1 MMTNLNLK
9 QYTLQDFN
17 TIIWGGFTYDLKDSG
32 VIELI
37 SSLADKVG
45 APSYIKTPVFPK
57 REKQEKMDNNNGTG
71 VSGSNSSGS
80 NSSNGSSSN
89 GSSSSSNKY
98 DNKDGRQNILATNSG
113 TVGNNGN
120 NTNSNIRRPRNKP
133 SQITD
138 DDWNT
143 IRTFQ
148 KTELRRVEGIEK
160 RIDTIRSLLNKL
172 TEATYN
178 VVKNEIFD
186 EVKEIIE
193 TNNVNDV
200 NENYSIADAIA
211 TGNIVVVDEENITK
225 IANSIFNT
233 ASSNI
238 FYSSLYSKLFNEL
251 MSYHEVFKSVFEKSF
266 SEFVGLFKKIDYVDP
281 SVDYNKFCD
290 NTKTNDKRRAMST
303 FIVNLMK
310 EGVLHPDKVVDII
323 IELQEMISSYIKV
336 ANKTN
341 ELEELNENIFIL
353 VTNGKDILSS
363 HEEWE
368 RITSK
373 IKFLSVLKVKMKE
386 YPSVNNK
393 LIFKNMDIL
402 EEL

>member
-1 MMTNLNLK
+1 MTTNLNFK

-32 VIELI
+32 VVELI

-45 APSYIKTPVFPK
+45 APSYVKTPVFPK
-57 REKQEKMDNNNGTG
+57 REKQEKMDNSNGNG
-71 VSGSNSSGS
+71 CGSSGI
-80 NSSNGSSSN
+80 SS
-89 GSSSSSNKY
+89 
-98 DNKDGRQNILATNSG
+98 KDGRQNVLATNYG
-113 TVGNNGN
+113 AICNNGN
-120 NTNSNIRRPRNKP
+120 NSNIRRTRNKP

-172 TEATYN
+172 TEATYS

-193 TNNVNDV
+193 NNNNNI
-200 NENYSIADAIA
+200 NENDSTADESS
-211 TGNIVVVDEENITK
+211 VLDEENITK

-310 EGVLHPDKVVDII
+310 EGVLHTDKVVDII

-336 ANKTN
+336 SNKTN

-353 VTNGKDILSS
+353 VTNGKDVLSS

-373 IKFLSVLKVKMKE
+373 IKFLSVLKVKMKD

-402 EEL
+402 EELNM

>member
-1 MMTNLNLK
+1 MTTTK

-17 TIIWGGFTYDLKDSG
+17 TIIWGGFSSDLKDSG

-57 REKQEKMDNNNGTG
+57 REKQEKMDNTNKYDSKQN
-71 VSGSNSSGS
+71 VLAAASFNASNIN
-80 NSSNGSSSN
+80 NSSNG
-89 GSSSSSNKY
+89 
-98 DNKDGRQNILATNSG
+98 
-113 TVGNNGN
+113 NGN
-120 NTNSNIRRPRNKP
+120 NTRRTRNKP

-138 DDWNT
+138 DDWNM

-148 KTELRRVEGIEK
+148 KTELRKAEGIEK

-172 TEATYN
+172 TETTYG

-186 EVKEIIE
+186 EVKEIIDNAASTAAE
-193 TNNVNDV
+193 SEEV
-200 NENYSIADAIA
+200 DATTSVI
-211 TGNIVVVDEENITK
+211 DEENITK

-238 FYSSLYSKLFNEL
+238 FYSGLYSKLFNEL
-251 MSYHEVFKSVFEKSF
+251 MSYHEVFKGVFEKSF

-281 SVDYNKFCD
+281 SVDYNKFCEI
-290 NTKTNDKRRAMST
+290 TKNNDKRRAMST
-303 FIVNLMK
+303 FIVNLMT
-310 EGVLHPDKVVDII
+310 EGVLHPDKVVEII
-323 IELQEMISSYIKV
+323 MELQEMISSYIKL

-353 VTNGKDILSS
+353 ITNGKGVLSS

-368 RITSK
+368 RIVSR
-373 IKFLSVLKVKMKE
+373 IKFLSLLKVKMKE

>member
-57 REKQEKMDNNNGTG
+57 REKQEKVDNNNGCG
-71 VSGSNSSGS
+71 GG
-80 NSSNGSSSN
+80 
-89 GSSSSSNKY
+89 SSSNKY
-98 DNKDGRQNILATNSG
+98 DNKDGRQNVLATNSG
-113 TVGNNGN
+113 AVCNNGNNGN
-120 NTNSNIRRPRNKP
+120 IRRTRNKP

-148 KTELRRVEGIEK
+148 KTEIRRVEGIEK
-160 RIDTIRSLLNKL
+160 RIDAIRSLLNKL

-193 TNNVNDV
+193 TNNVNENDSTADEGSDV
-200 NENYSIADAIA
+200 A
-211 TGNIVVVDEENITK
+211 TGNVVVDEENITK

-353 VTNGKDILSS
+353 VTNGKDVLSS

-368 RITSK
+368 RIISK

>member
-1 MMTNLNLK
+1 MTTTK

-17 TIIWGGFTYDLKDSG
+17 TIIWGGFSSDLKDSG

-57 REKQEKMDNNNGTG
+57 REKQEKMDNNNKFDNKQN
-71 VSGSNSSGS
+71 VLPMA
-80 NSSNGSSSN
+80 
-89 GSSSSSNKY
+89 SSSSSAGN
-98 DNKDGRQNILATNSG
+98 
-113 TVGNNGN
+113 NNGN
-120 NTNSNIRRPRNKP
+120 NRRGRNTP

-138 DDWNT
+138 DDWNM
-143 IRTFQ
+143 IRKFQ
-148 KTELRRVEGIEK
+148 KTELRKAEGIEK

-172 TEATYN
+172 TETTYD

-186 EVKEIIE
+186 EVKEIIDNTASPASE
-193 TNNVNDV
+193 GEEVDATHARDATDATN
-200 NENYSIADAIA
+200 
-211 TGNIVVVDEENITK
+211 VVDEENITK

-238 FYSSLYSKLFNEL
+238 FYSALYSKIFKEL
-251 MSYHEVFKSVFEKSF
+251 MNYHEVFKCVFEKSF
-266 SEFVGLFKKIDYVDP
+266 SEFVGLFKKIDYIDP
-281 SVDYNKFCD
+281 SVDYNKFCE

-303 FIVNLMK
+303 FIVNLMA
-310 EGVLHPDKVVDII
+310 EGVLHPDKVVEII
-323 IELQEMISSYIKV
+323 MELQEIISSYIKL

-353 VTNGKDILSS
+353 VTNGKDVLSS

-368 RITSK
+368 RIVSR

>member
-57 REKQEKMDNNNGTG
+57 REKQEKVDNNNG
-71 VSGSNSSGS
+71 
-80 NSSNGSSSN
+80 SSS
-89 GSSSSSNKY
+89 KY
-98 DNKDGRQNILATNSG
+98 DNKDGRQNVLATSSG
-113 TVGNNGN
+113 AVCNNGN
-120 NTNSNIRRPRNKP
+120 NSNIRRVRNKP

-193 TNNVNDV
+193 NNNVN
-200 NENYSIADAIA
+200 ENDSTADEEGSVVK
-211 TGNIVVVDEENITK
+211 TGSVVDEENITK

-310 EGVLHPDKVVDII
+310 EGVLHPDKVVEII

-353 VTNGKDILSS
+353 VTNGKDFLSS

-373 IKFLSVLKVKMKE
+373 IKFLSVLKVKMKD

-402 EEL
+402 EELNM

>member
-1 MMTNLNLK
+1 MTTAK

-17 TIIWGGFTYDLKDSG
+17 TIIWGGFSSDLKDSG

-57 REKQEKMDNNNGTG
+57 REKQEKMDNTNNKFDNKQNVLPTA
-71 VSGSNSSGS
+71 
-80 NSSNGSSSN
+80 SSSAGN
-89 GSSSSSNKY
+89 
-98 DNKDGRQNILATNSG
+98 
-113 TVGNNGN
+113 NNGN
-120 NTNSNIRRPRNKP
+120 NRRGRNNP

-138 DDWNT
+138 EDWNM
-143 IRTFQ
+143 IRKFQ
-148 KTELRRVEGIEK
+148 KTELRKAEGIEK

-172 TEATYN
+172 TETTYD

-186 EVKEIIE
+186 EVKEIIDNAASPASE
-193 TNNVNDV
+193 GEEVDATHATDGTN
-200 NENYSIADAIA
+200 A
-211 TGNIVVVDEENITK
+211 TNVVDEENITK

-238 FYSSLYSKLFNEL
+238 FYSALYSKIFKEL
-251 MSYHEVFKSVFEKSF
+251 MSYHEVFKCVFEKSF
-266 SEFVGLFKKIDYVDP
+266 SEFVGLFKKIDYIDP
-281 SVDYNKFCD
+281 SVDYNKFCE

-303 FIVNLMK
+303 FIVNLMA
-310 EGVLHPDKVVDII
+310 EGVLHPDKVVEII
-323 IELQEMISSYIKV
+323 MELQEIISSYIKL

-353 VTNGKDILSS
+353 VTNGKDVLSS

-368 RITSK
+368 RIVSR

>member
-1 MMTNLNLK
+1 MTNLNLK

-57 REKQEKMDNNNGTG
+57 REKQEKVDNNNG
-71 VSGSNSSGS
+71 
-80 NSSNGSSSN
+80 SSS
-89 GSSSSSNKY
+89 KY
-98 DNKDGRQNILATNSG
+98 DNKDGRQNVLATNSG
-113 TVGNNGN
+113 TVCNNGN
-120 NTNSNIRRPRNKP
+120 NSNIRRARNKP

-193 TNNVNDV
+193 NNNVN
-200 NENYSIADAIA
+200 ENDSTADEEGSVVK
-211 TGNIVVVDEENITK
+211 TGSVVDEENITK

-310 EGVLHPDKVVDII
+310 EGVLHPDKVVEII

-353 VTNGKDILSS
+353 VTNGKDFLSS

-368 RITSK
+368 RSTSN
-373 IKFLSVLKVKMKE
+373 IKFLSVLKVKMKD

-402 EEL
+402 EELNM

>member
-17 TIIWGGFTYDLKDSG
+17 TIIWGGFTYDLKDSE

-57 REKQEKMDNNNGTG
+57 REKQEKMD
-71 VSGSNSSGS
+71 
-80 NSSNGSSSN
+80 SNGSSISSN
-89 GSSSSSNKY
+89 SNKY
-98 DNKDGRQNILATNSG
+98 DNKDSRQNVLATNSG
-113 TVGNNGN
+113 AICNNGNNGN
-120 NTNSNIRRPRNKP
+120 IRRARNKP

-160 RIDTIRSLLNKL
+160 RIDIIRSLLNKL

-193 TNNVNDV
+193 NNNVNENDSTADEGSVVASV
-200 NENYSIADAIA
+200 N
-211 TGNIVVVDEENITK
+211 VVDEENITK

-238 FYSSLYSKLFNEL
+238 FYSSFYSKLFNEL

-303 FIVNLMK
+303 FIINLMK

-353 VTNGKDILSS
+353 VTNGKDVLSS

-368 RITSK
+368 RIISK
-373 IKFLSVLKVKMKE
+373 IKFLSILKVKMKE

>member
-1 MMTNLNLK
+1 MTTNLNLK

-17 TIIWGGFTYDLKDSG
+17 TIIWGGFTYDLKDSE

-57 REKQEKMDNNNGTG
+57 REKQEKMD
-71 VSGSNSSGS
+71 
-80 NSSNGSSSN
+80 SNGSSISSN
-89 GSSSSSNKY
+89 SNKY
-98 DNKDGRQNILATNSG
+98 DNKDSRQNVLATNSG
-113 TVGNNGN
+113 AICNNGNNGN
-120 NTNSNIRRPRNKP
+120 IRRARNKP

-160 RIDTIRSLLNKL
+160 RIDIIRSLLNKL

-193 TNNVNDV
+193 NNNVNENDSTADEGSVVASV
-200 NENYSIADAIA
+200 N
-211 TGNIVVVDEENITK
+211 VVDEENITK

-238 FYSSLYSKLFNEL
+238 FYSSFYSKLFNEL

-303 FIVNLMK
+303 FIINLMK

-353 VTNGKDILSS
+353 VTNGKDVLSS

-368 RITSK
+368 RIISK
-373 IKFLSVLKVKMKE
+373 IKFLSILKVKMKE

>member
-1 MMTNLNLK
+1 MTTTK

-17 TIIWGGFTYDLKDSG
+17 TIIWGGFSSDLKDSG

-57 REKQEKMDNNNGTG
+57 REKQEKMETNNTNKFDAKQN
-71 VSGSNSSGS
+71 VLAVA
-80 NSSNGSSSN
+80 SSSN
-89 GSSSSSNKY
+89 
-98 DNKDGRQNILATNSG
+98 
-113 TVGNNGN
+113 VG
-120 NTNSNIRRPRNKP
+120 IRRSRNKP

-138 DDWNT
+138 DDWNM

-148 KTELRRVEGIEK
+148 KTELRKAEGIEK

-172 TEATYN
+172 TEATYD

-186 EVKEIIE
+186 EVKEIIDNASASAIEGEEVDDE
-193 TNNVNDV
+193 TNATNV
-200 NENYSIADAIA
+200 I
-211 TGNIVVVDEENITK
+211 DEENITK

-238 FYSSLYSKLFNEL
+238 FYSGLYSKLFNEL
-251 MSYHEVFKSVFEKSF
+251 MNYHEVFKGVFEKSF

-281 SVDYNKFCD
+281 SVDYNKFCEI
-290 NTKTNDKRRAMST
+290 TKTNDKRRAMST
-303 FIVNLMK
+303 FIVNLMT
-310 EGVLHPDKVVDII
+310 EGVLHPDKVVEII
-323 IELQEMISSYIKV
+323 MELQEMISSYIKL

-353 VTNGKDILSS
+353 VTNGKGVLSS

-368 RITSK
+368 RIVSR
-373 IKFLSVLKVKMKE
+373 IKFLSLLKVKMKE

>member
-57 REKQEKMDNNNGTG
+57 REKQEKMDNN
-71 VSGSNSSGS
+71 SGNDSSTISNSG
-80 NSSNGSSSN
+80 
-89 GSSSSSNKY
+89 NKY
-98 DNKDGRQNILATNSG
+98 DNKDGRQNVLATNSG
-113 TVGNNGN
+113 TVCNNGN
-120 NTNSNIRRPRNKP
+120 NSNIRRARNKP

-160 RIDTIRSLLNKL
+160 RIDAIRSLLNKL

-193 TNNVNDV
+193 TNNVNV
-200 NENYSIADAIA
+200 NDSTTDEGAIA
-211 TGNIVVVDEENITK
+211 TVSVVDEENITK

-353 VTNGKDILSS
+353 VTNGKDVLSS